1 MEKEKLK
8 LLKLLLSSFLVNLLC
23 VVTGLLAIERL
34 GTTTGIVVLVAL
46 VLVIPPMVIL
56 VLRRWRWQKD

>member
-1 MEKEKLK
+1 MKRQNLK

-23 VVTGLLAIERL
+23 VITGFLAIERF

-46 VLVIPPMVIL
+46 VLVLPPFVIL
-56 VLRRWRWQKD
+56 VLRRWRWQDN